1 MDPAY
6 SPTATSP
13 PLSDHTAFLDGS
25 VPSVILTEGAP
36 AGSPKQG
43 LKVPSLGLP
52 YALSGNHYVNLG
64 MVSYEPNKMKHTKFK
79 KNS

>member
-1 MDPAY
+1 MGS
-6 SPTATSP
+6 SPETILKLFSCTAV
-13 PLSDHTAFLDGS
+13 AN
-25 VPSVILTEGAP
+25 
-36 AGSPKQG
+36 GSPKQG
-43 LKVPSLGLP
+43 LQVPSLGLP